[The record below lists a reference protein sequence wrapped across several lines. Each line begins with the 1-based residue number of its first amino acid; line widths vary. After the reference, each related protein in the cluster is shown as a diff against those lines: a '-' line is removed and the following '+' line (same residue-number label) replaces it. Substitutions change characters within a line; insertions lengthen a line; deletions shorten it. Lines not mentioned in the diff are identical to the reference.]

1 MAVVFDALTPD
12 GASVALKVVRPSGD
26 DPAHQRAR
34 FQREARILEQLD
46 HPSIVRFHGAG
57 EIDGLLYLA
66 MEKIEGFSLLALR
79 RKGPLE
85 LEPLIELGTEL
96 ADALTH
102 LHDLGVIHRDIKP
115 ANVLVRPNGR
125 AVLTDFGISG
135 MSNATRITAM
145 NDILGSPGFMAP
157 EVLDGQ
163 APGPASDQFAL
174 GRLLFELGAQGPAPR
189 LAMGVPVLEML
200 RRALEIDWTRL
211 PTGGRWSEMAQV
223 LGRMLE
229 TDPADRYPLSSD
241 MGPALSAVVGDSLDA
256 RTLSAH
262 VEGLDLQ
269 PSWPVETEV
278 DDALLA
284 DLERPAGDRGDQAE
298 TDLLPPLLD
307 QSFLAP
313 RAEGEAEPTGE
324 TSTQLDPAPTETA
337 HPTESSPRRRLT
349 LPPVGG
355 RQVADIAPPPPV
367 LAADEPT
374 PPAGPAVVADP
385 KPAADPESEA
395 ASKARAVGVERARL
409 KLLEQKNARLEATVS
424 TLQAARDR
432 AGNGR
437 ILIAGA
443 AAASLVLGALLGWVL
458 HPDRPPPPIEV
469 TLLPLERPEAPPRV
483 DPPGSAPSESELQYG
498 RSLYSTAREQLSR
511 EEYETARGTLR
522 ECISTADLPACHRL
536 QATLLALRGDPGAF
550 RAFQRYLLRAG
561 DTPDAARLRK
571 ALGLPAR
578 P

>member
-1 MAVVFDALTPD
+1 MGVVFDALSPEGT
-12 GASVALKVVRPSGD
+12 SVALKVVRPAGD
-26 DPAHQRAR
+26 DPDHQRAR

-85 LEPLIELGTEL
+85 LEPLVELGTEL

-102 LHDLGVIHRDIKP
+102 LHAMGVIHRDIKP
-115 ANVLVRPNGR
+115 ANVLVRPDGR

-174 GRLLFELGAQGPAPR
+174 GRLLFELGARGPAPR

-211 PTGGRWSEMAQV
+211 PTGGRWPDMTQV

-229 TDPADRYPLSSD
+229 TDPADRFPQSSD
-241 MGPALSAVVGDSLDA
+241 VGPAISAVVGDSLDA

-262 VEGLDLQ
+262 VEGLNLQ
-269 PSWPVETEV
+269 PSWPVDSEV

-284 DLERPAGDRGDQAE
+284 DLERPAGEARAGGTTEA
-298 TDLLPPLLD
+298 LPVLD
-307 QSFLAP
+307 QSFLSP
-313 RAEGEAEPTGE
+313 SPTSDLQSDARTE
-324 TSTQLDPAPTETA
+324 TSATLEPAETA
-337 HPTESSPRRRLT
+337 PPRDAEPRRRLT

-355 RQVADIAPPPPV
+355 RRPAEIPPDAAP
-367 LAADEPT
+367 LAPDDPTPT
-374 PPAGPAVVADP
+374 PPPASPVFTHAAGPEHEP
-385 KPAADPESEA
+385 
-395 ASKARAVGVERARL
+395 ARAAGIERARL
-409 KLLEQKNARLEATVS
+409 TLLEQKNARLQETIEA
-424 TLQAARDR
+424 LAAER
-432 AGNGR
+432 AQRGR
-437 ILIAGA
+437 ARRA
-443 AAASLVLGALLGWVL
+443 AAAVAASTLLLGFALGWLL
-458 HPDRPPPPIEV
+458 HPDRPPPNVEV
-469 TLLPLERPEAPPRV
+469 TLLPLPSPSAAPTAPALA
-483 DPPGSAPSESELQYG
+483 PTPSESEIAYG
-498 RSLYSTAREQLSR
+498 RSLYDTAREQLSR
-511 EEYETARGTLR
+511 GAYEDARGTLR
-522 ECISTADLPACHRL
+522 ECIATADLPACHRL
-536 QATLLALRGDPGAF
+536 RATLLALRGDPGAYQGF
-550 RAFQRYLLRAG
+550 RDYLDRAG
-561 DTPDAARLRK
+561 DTADAAQLREALRLS
-571 ALGLPAR
+571 AP